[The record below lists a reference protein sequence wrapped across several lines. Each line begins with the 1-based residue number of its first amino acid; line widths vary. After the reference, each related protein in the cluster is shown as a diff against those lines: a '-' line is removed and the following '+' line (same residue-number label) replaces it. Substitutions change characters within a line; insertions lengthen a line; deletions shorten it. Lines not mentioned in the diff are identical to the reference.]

1 MRKCRRANQAR
12 SASPSVR
19 HSEMDLLSVEPNNRT
34 KMVLFIVDLSGK
46 GNCDV
51 GWSIVVKRIDTYENN
66 VLKMLRDFQLFRECL
81 IRRSR
86 CIDFVPRFRQSL

>member
-1 MRKCRRANQAR
+1 MEAGWDGRVDGPEGAKIYLVVYGTIMFVMCI
-12 SASPSVR
+12 VK
-19 HSEMDLLSVEPNNRT
+19 NNRT

-66 VLKMLRDFQLFRECL
+66 VLKMLRDFQLFREC
-81 IRRSR
+81 
-86 CIDFVPRFRQSL
+86 